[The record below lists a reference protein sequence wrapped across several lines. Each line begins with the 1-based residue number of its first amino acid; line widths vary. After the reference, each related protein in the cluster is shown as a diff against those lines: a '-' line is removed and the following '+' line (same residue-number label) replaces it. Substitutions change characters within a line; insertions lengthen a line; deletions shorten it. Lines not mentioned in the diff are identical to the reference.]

1 MARTRAIAP
10 AVEPTASSPMMDL
23 LARHPRAVV
32 LACFFLSG
40 ATGLVYEVLWSRRLT
55 LVFGVTVLA
64 VSTVLAAFMGG
75 LALGSV
81 LFGRVADQ
89 RRDPLRV
96 YAALEGLIG
105 LYCFATPWLFEAVE
119 AAYVAIHPALAGS
132 PLLLRLA
139 RFVLA
144 LLVLLPPTMLMG
156 GTLPALTRALSQR
169 LAGLGGRVAALYGT
183 NTLGATLGAMAGG
196 FLLIP
201 AIGIRQTVYLTA
213 VLNLA
218 IALVAWALH
227 LAWRA
232 DEPAEP
238 EPSAEAEA
246 PEPEPAPAPLLPRA
260 AAWLL
265 LAYGLCGAASMVYE
279 VGWTRVLALSLGTST
294 YAFSTML
301 AAFLAGIGLGSVVLA
316 RWRPIAV
323 DRLRAPLLA
332 FGIVELAIGVLV
344 TVLTPALDRL
354 PFAFLALFR
363 TVGPRFWPL
372 EAGTLG
378 ISLLVML
385 APALLM
391 GYAFPLVTRLATESL
406 GVVGRRI
413 GTVYAANTVGTVIGS
428 FVAGFVLIPWIGVRA
443 ALAVGVALNLIVGAG
458 YLLSARGERPR
469 LATAGLVIAGLTA
482 VGWFVLPDWNRA
494 VLSSGAYVYPTFYLS
509 GPAEELMGQK
519 EVLYYRDALTTTVSV
534 TRVTMPGAPEALISL
549 QINGKTDA
557 STGDLSTQLLL
568 AHLPSLLH
576 GDPRS
581 ALVVGLASG
590 CTVGALGVYDELE
603 RLTCVEIEPAMVE
616 ASDYFRAIN
625 RDCLDDPRLTLV
637 LDDARNHLLV
647 TRARYD
653 IITSEPSNPWISG
666 VANLFTRE
674 YFELCRERLTEG
686 GVYCQW
692 LPLYNLAPQ
701 DLRTILGT
709 FREVFPECSLWAFP
723 ALTTDAFLI
732 GTKAPLAIDVVSV
745 VEGAAQAEVAADLR
759 SAGVRDAWDFLAG
772 YLFGAEIIEGLGFGA
787 QRNTDDFP
795 IIEFTSPMTLHT
807 GVARITTE
815 EVLRLAAQSSPPL
828 GRCTRA
834 VDGRVEDALSGLTAF
849 SPWTEPQAPDFTTL
863 RDVAGYLG
871 GQRERAVRC
880 ATSMRWRLGVG
891 EASVEAYRRAALPAG
906 IVTEPPARDPDRTL
920 DVGPGSARIWLGP
933 GLPSDARW
941 LIRWS
946 NPEQDRVYLISASPG
961 DGPSPEEA
969 LGALAPM
976 MAEPAD

>member
-1 MARTRAIAP
+1 MHETVP
-10 AVEPTASSPMMDL
+10 AAEPTVSSPLMEL

-55 LVFGVTVLA
+55 LIFGVTVLA

-81 LFGRVADQ
+81 LFGRLVDR
-89 RRDPLRV
+89 RRDALRV
-96 YAALEGLIG
+96 YAVLEGLVG
-105 LYCFATPWLFEAVE
+105 LYCFVTPYLFEAIEV
-119 AAYVAIHPALAGS
+119 AYVAIHPALTGS

-183 NTLGATLGAMAGG
+183 NTMGAMIGAMAGG

-201 AIGIRQTVYLTA
+201 AVGIRHSIYLTA

-218 IALVAWALH
+218 IALVAWALY
-227 LAWRA
+227 LAGRA
-232 DEPAEP
+232 NEPL
-238 EPSAEAEA
+238 EAEA
-246 PEPEPAPAPLLPRA
+246 PHPETVAAPLLPRA
-260 AAWLL
+260 AVWLL
-265 LAYGLCGAASMVYE
+265 LAYGLCGAASMIYE

-323 DRLRAPLLA
+323 DRLRAPLLT
-332 FGIVELAIGVLV
+332 FGVIELAIGVLV
-344 TVLTPALDRL
+344 TMLTPALDRL

-363 TVGPRFWPL
+363 TVGPRFWLL

-391 GYAFPLVTRLATESL
+391 GYAFPLVTRMATESL

-428 FVAGFVLIPWIGVRA
+428 FLAGFVLIPWVGVRA
-443 ALAVGVALNLIVGAG
+443 ALAVGVALNLIVGVG
-458 YLLSARGERPR
+458 YLLSARRERPG
-469 LATAGLVIAGLTA
+469 LATTGVVVAGLAAI
-482 VGWFVLPDWNRA
+482 GWLALPDWNRA
-494 VLSSGAYVYPTFYLS
+494 VLSSGAYIYPTYYLS
-509 GPAEELMGQK
+509 GQPEELMGQK

-534 TRVTMPGAPEALISL
+534 TRVSAPGLDKPMLSL

-557 STGDLSTQLLL
+557 STGDLSTQLLF

-590 CTVGALGVYDELE
+590 CTLGALEQYDEL
-603 RLTCVEIEPAMVE
+603 RAITCVEIEPAMVE
-616 ASDYFRAIN
+616 ASGYFREIN
-625 RDCLDDPRLTLV
+625 RDCLADPRLTLV

-647 TRARYD
+647 TRERYD
-653 IITSEPSNPWISG
+653 LITSEPSNPWISG
-666 VANLFTRE
+666 VANLFTHE
-674 YFELCRERLTEG
+674 YFELCREHLTEG
-686 GVYCQW
+686 GLYCQW

-709 FREVFPECSLWAFP
+709 FRDVFPHCSLWVFP
-723 ALTTDAFLI
+723 TLATDAYMI
-732 GTKAPLAIDVVSV
+732 GTNQPLSIDVTSLATR
-745 VEGAAQAEVAADLR
+745 AAHPEAAADLR
-759 SAGVRDAWDFLAG
+759 SAGVRDAWDLLAG
-772 YLFGAEIIEGLGFGA
+772 YLFGTETIAAIGLGA
-787 QRNTDDFP
+787 RRNTDDFP

-807 GVARITTE
+807 GVARITTQ
-815 EVLRLAAQSSPPL
+815 EVLTLAARSSPPL
-828 GRCTRA
+828 GRCVRERE
-834 VDGRVEDALSGLTAF
+834 GRTEDLLSGLIAIP
-849 SPWTEPQAPDFTTL
+849 PWHHPQEPAFTTT

-871 GQRERAVRC
+871 GQRERAIRC
-880 ATSMRWRLGVG
+880 ATSMRWLLGAG
-891 EASVEAYRRAALPAG
+891 EARVQAYRRAAMPQGVVA
-906 IVTEPPARDPDRTL
+906 EPPARDPDRTL
-920 DVGPGSARIWLGP
+920 DVGEGSARVWLAP
-933 GLPSDARW
+933 GLPNDARW

-946 NPEQDRVYLISASPG
+946 CPEQDRIYLISAAPG
-961 DGPSPEEA
+961 EGPSPEEA
-969 LGALAPM
+969 LAALAPLNPT
-976 MAEPAD
+976 ASQ